1 MAERKEELWM
11 SAQDR
16 DRLKVLHAVS
26 RRHITQMQAA
36 RELGVSS
43 RWVRA
48 LLQRIKQEGDG
59 GVVHRSRGR
68 PSNRKLPKTLKRRV
82 VEVFA
87 KQKRAKQWHD
97 YGPTL
102 AAEELA
108 RDYQLVVSK
117 ETLRHWLIEAGLW
130 KVRRARVE
138 RVHAGGHD
146 ERGMGNWCS
155 GIPANTIGWKDGAR
169 SSI

>member
-1 MAERKEELWM
+1 M

-59 GVVHRSRGR
+59 GVVHRSRGW
-68 PSNRKLPKTLKRRV
+68 PSIANCPRR
-82 VEVFA
+82 
-87 KQKRAKQWHD
+87 
-97 YGPTL
+97 
-102 AAEELA
+102 
-108 RDYQLVVSK
+108 
-117 ETLRHWLIEAGLW
+117 
-130 KVRRARVE
+130 
-138 RVHAGGHD
+138 
-146 ERGMGNWCS
+146 
-155 GIPANTIGWKDGAR
+155 
-169 SSI
+169 

>member
-1 MAERKEELWM
+1 M

-43 RWVRA
+43 RWLRA

-68 PSNRKLPKTLKRRV
+68 ASNRKLPKTLKRRV
-82 VEVFA
+82 VEVFV
-87 KQKRAKQWHD
+87 KQKRAQQWHD

-102 AAEELA
+102 AWPEIT
-108 RDYQLVVSK
+108 S
-117 ETLRHWLIEAGLW
+117 
-130 KVRRARVE
+130 
-138 RVHAGGHD
+138 
-146 ERGMGNWCS
+146 
-155 GIPANTIGWKDGAR
+155 
-169 SSI
+169 